1 MEEYKGNKISTYYQS
16 FSGTDTMVFILLPG
30 CYPAFIGSLTTI
42 SYSMYRN
49 KKPVINIG
57 RTNINGVT
65 RGSRIYAGTMI
76 FTLINQH
83 WLRELQYEKHID
95 WLNNYHD
102 MKVDEL
108 PLFDLMIISAN
119 EYGNAVQMYIWG
131 VDMTDEAQ
139 VVSVEDLFTENT
151 FSFIAR
157 DITEFNKINAFTG
170 QSAFST
176 NIAALKENSLRIY
189 HGDTP
194 ELTEEEL
201 RTMRR
206 YQIDILEN
214 KNRTFDKASLSQT
227 LYPSGSRI
235 QSGADVLKLQEALK
249 IRGYDVNQNGIYDDE
264 TVNAVRQ
271 YQSDHGW
278 NKIDGIVDQ
287 RLYQAILNDAQTI
300 TKRTAVVI
308 NKNGAMVYAT
318 RTKSSSVVDTI
329 PYDEV
334 VEILEV
340 LSSVDDTNDM
350 FYRTSVG
357 YIDVNDMMSS
367 YYTGSN
373 VMFPETKFGDD
384 NQYVKMI
391 QDILSNHFHVNFPAY
406 GTFDEI
412 TEEYVKKFKKEC
424 GLNYNSGK
432 VDYQTWLCLM
442 EADGKSSA
450 SAITSDNFSLK
461 ANQPPGHYT
470 KDEPVTDFID
480 KFYADIKCDNVINV
494 KITAISTYKNGK
506 TKEFNE
512 YKNISD
518 TTRVSLNTLQKAFI
532 YDPEMGGQPTSVEY
546 IIYAYGQ
553 MPYKW
558 TFQM

>member
-1 MEEYKGNKISTYYQS
+1 MEVYKGNKISTYYQS
-16 FSGTDTMVFILLPG
+16 FSGTDTLVFILLPG

-83 WLRELQYEKHID
+83 WLRELQYEEGID
-95 WLNNYHD
+95 WLNKYHD

-108 PLFDLMIISAN
+108 PLFDIMIISAN

-139 VVSVEDLFTENT
+139 VISVEDLFTENT

-170 QSAFST
+170 QSSFST
-176 NIAALKENSLRIY
+176 NIAAPKENSLRIY
-189 HGDTP
+189 YGDMP

-201 RTMRR
+201 RTMQQYR
-206 YQIDILEN
+206 ISMLEERT
-214 KNRTFDKASLSQT
+214 RTFDKSSLSHT
-227 LYPSGSRI
+227 LYPSGSKV
-235 QSGADVLKLQEALK
+235 QTGSEVYTLQEALK
-249 IRGYDVNQNGIYDDE
+249 TRGYPVNVNGMYDDD
-264 TVNAVRQ
+264 TVNAVRMF
-271 YQSDHGW
+271 QSNNGYE
-278 NKIDGIVDQ
+278 KIDGVVDQ
-287 RLYQAILNDAQTI
+287 RLYQAIVDGSNPSGT
-300 TKRTAVVI
+300 RTAVVI
-308 NKNGAMVYAT
+308 NKHGAMIYAIRSKT
-318 RTKSSSVVDTI
+318 SNVVDTI
-329 PYDEV
+329 PFNEV
-334 VEILEV
+334 VAIQEV
-340 LSSVDDTNDM
+340 LPSTDDTNDM
-350 FYRTSVG
+350 FYKTAGG
-357 YIDVNDMMSS
+357 YVDVNDMLSS
-367 YYTGSN
+367 YYTGAN
-373 VMFPETKFGDD
+373 VMFPDTKFGDD

-391 QDILSNHFHVNFPAY
+391 QDILGKYFNINFPSY
-406 GTFDEI
+406 GVFDDI
-412 TEEYVKKFKKEC
+412 TEEYVKRFKKEC
-424 GLNYNSGK
+424 GLNDKSGK

-442 EADGKSSA
+442 EADGKSST
-450 SAITSDNFSLK
+450 SSITKDNFSLK
-461 ANQPPGHYT
+461 ANRPPGMYS
-470 KDEPVTDFID
+470 KNSPVSEFVED
-480 KFYADIKCDNVINV
+480 FYADIKCDNEINV
-494 KITAISTYKNGK
+494 KITAIATYKNGK

-518 TTRVSLNTLQKAFI
+518 TERVNLSSLQKAFI
-532 YDPEMGGQPTSVEY
+532 YEPEMGGQPTKVEY

-558 TFQM
+558 TFNM